1 MTSVTHLREAWS
13 ASRDFGLAWAAGLVM
28 TAWMVWLALS
38 HHLPIRDPD
47 NLIPGY
53 IRFPGIVLLA
63 VLADIVP
70 RVAWRSRGRLSAV
83 TGSWR
88 AVVTERW
95 PASHVWFALTGA
107 AAWYVCYASFRNVKS
122 MAPFVNTRSWDD
134 RFDKIDK
141 TLFLGHHPSDLM
153 HQWLGTGWAAHLFSA
168 VYIVWI
174 ALVPVSI
181 AIALVWT
188 RARTAGAW
196 YVTAVA
202 LDWLLGAVSY
212 VVWPTVGPIYSD
224 PSRFA
229 DLPETY
235 VSRLQAS
242 MLADRQ
248 DVLADPFAS
257 DSLQTIAAFASLHV
271 GIMVTI
277 CLIVHYVGMPRWVR
291 LSAWV
296 FLALTVLATVY
307 LGWHFL
313 IDAVAGAA
321 LGSAAVWIA
330 AIATGNHVRLR
341 PRLQAPAEER
351 EPVASISRP

>member
-1 MTSVTHLREAWS
+1 
-13 ASRDFGLAWAAGLVM
+13 
-28 TAWMVWLALS
+28 MVWLAVQY
-38 HHLPIRDPD
+38 HLPMRDPD

-63 VLADIVP
+63 IAIDVLP
-70 RVAWRSRGRLSAV
+70 RVLWRTRGRLATWRTHWREV
-83 TGSWR
+83 TQ
-88 AVVTERW
+88 TRW
-95 PASHVWFALTGA
+95 PASHLWFALTGA
-107 AAWYVCYASFRNVKS
+107 AAWYLCYAAFRNLKS
-122 MAPFVNTRSWDD
+122 MAPFINRRSWDERFAQLD
-134 RFDKIDK
+134 RF
-141 TLFLGHHPSDLM
+141 LFFGHDPATAM
-153 HQWLGTGWAAHLFSA
+153 HNTLGTGWAAHVFSS

-188 RARTAGAW
+188 RARSAGAW

-212 VVWPTVGPIYSD
+212 LIWPTVGPIYSN
-224 PSRFA
+224 PGAFA

-242 MLADRQ
+242 MLADRKE
-248 DVLADPFAS
+248 VLADPWAA
-257 DSLQTIAAFASLHV
+257 DTLQTIAAFASLHV

-277 CLIVHYVGMPRWVR
+277 CLIAGYIGLPRAIRIASWI
-291 LSAWV
+291 

-313 IDAVAGAA
+313 IDAFAGAA
-321 LGSAAVWIA
+321 LGSFSVWLAAV
-330 AIATGNHVRLR
+330 ATGNHVRLR
-341 PRLQAPAEER
+341 PKLVEAEATELSPSTARL
-351 EPVASISRP
+351 